1 VTTDDPRDDECRF
14 VETVDAIRNSPE
26 QLELQAR
33 AAGLVFRAMCLSALA
48 GAAATLAVLALVMYA
63 MTSPIAAIAGAVV
76 AAVVAAKTFFRAEGR
91 ILEAA
96 RVWKE
101 QDQRNLLGAIRAARS
116 VWQLNLAG
124 YFAYLP
130 GTSTCEPLDYESV
143 SMEPQ
148 RKERNRMLAALSNDP
163 LEWLE

>member
-14 VETVDAIRNSPE
+14 VETVDTIRNSPE
-26 QLELQAR
+26 QLALQKR
-33 AAGLVFRAMCLSALA
+33 AASLVFRAMCMSALA

-91 ILEAA
+91 IVEAA
-96 RVWKE
+96 HVWKE
-101 QDQRNLLGAIRAARS
+101 QDQRNLLGAIRAAGS
-116 VWQLNLAG
+116 AWQLNLAG
-124 YFAYLP
+124 FFAYLP
-130 GTSTCEPLDYESV
+130 GTNTREPGFNESA
-143 SMEPQ
+143 SLEIL
-148 RKERNRMLAALSNDP
+148 RKEKDRMLAALSNDP